1 MILQRLL
8 LVVVVSILLIF
19 CNFGVN
25 GLSKEIVDK
34 CSRNY
39 EGSNAWEKLN
49 HIVNH
54 LNSDLLKTDQL
65 DSRQMAWKQLAAFYV
80 PMPQWRRE
88 EVTKDYCKRVGYSED
103 ECIHKIFWHENAS
116 VKSLRNTGFLPGLVH
131 KSYDNI
137 AKMFEMMIVPREQA
151 LGERLFGILE
161 NPQPDYKTVYE
172 ILLSQPKIVIRKMIE
187 YYEKFDKNLEKIYG
201 KKEVEETRQ
210 ITATNKID
218 NTNSVASENKSDLSK
233 MSDDYRRNTESYST
247 LVLHLLLK
255 GKRERDSGMKKIY
268 EILAKRVD
276 LIDNEVDIIDFDL
289 EKLIAQVVDMCPT
302 QQSDDEIGNELN
314 VNERILLQFE
324 NFAKRVI
331 KKLLIHFEVDSEI
344 SKRFSEEI
352 NKYCPVFL
360 NYTLPQKNLFDSRF
374 AKKQKNEDGTPR
386 TDEEIFQAKNKI
398 TKQLNEKKS
407 YLGELAIMLKV
418 SGLAGKIHYNREM
431 RQSLKKNHEN
441 RNYEGIINFV
451 AIHLDRDC
459 TEILSEY
466 GKENQKKKNETP
478 FKRINND
485 LNIGFGM
492 KMLGG
497 LSAEIKLFNFAYT
510 SIL

>member
-1 MILQRLL
+1 MIIQRLL
-8 LVVVVSILLIF
+8 LVVVLLIF

-88 EVTKDYCKRVGYSED
+88 EITKDYCKRVGYSEE

-116 VKSLRNTGFLPGLVH
+116 VKSLRNTGLLSGLVH

-161 NPQPDYKTVYE
+161 NPQTEFGTVYE
-172 ILLSQPKIVIRKMIE
+172 ILLSQPKIVIRKIIE
-187 YYEKFDKNLEKIYG
+187 YYEKFNENIQKNYG
-201 KKEVEETRQ
+201 KKDVEEILETKSS
-210 ITATNKID
+210 KIE
-218 NTNSVASENKSDLSK
+218 NSASAASENKSDISK
-233 MSDDYRRNTESYST
+233 MSDDYKINPESYST
-247 LVLHLLLK
+247 LILHILLK
-255 GKRERDSGMKKIY
+255 GKKEKDLGIKKIY
-268 EILAKRVD
+268 EILAKRIYV
-276 LIDNEVDIIDFDL
+276 IDNDVDFNDFDF
-289 EKLIAQVVDMCPT
+289 EKMIDRVVDMCPT
-302 QQSDDEIGNELN
+302 QQSDDEIGTQLN

-324 NFAKRVI
+324 NFAKRVLN
-331 KKLLIHFEVDSEI
+331 KLLIRFEVDSDLA
-344 SKRFSEEI
+344 KRFSEEI

-360 NYTLPQKNLFDSRF
+360 NYTVPQKNLLETRL
-374 AKKQKNEDGTPR
+374 AKFKNSEDGKPKTQ
-386 TDEEIFQAKNKI
+386 EEIFQEKNKL
-398 TKQLNEKKS
+398 TKKLIEKQS
-407 YLGELAIMLKV
+407 YLGELAKMLKV

-431 RQSLKKNHEN
+431 RQSLKKNHDN
-441 RNYEGIINFV
+441 RNYDGIINFV
-451 AIHLDRDC
+451 AIHLDHDC
-459 TEILSEY
+459 NEILSEY
-466 GKENQKKKNETP
+466 GKENQKEKEGNT
-478 FKRINND
+478 F
-485 LNIGFGM
+485 
-492 KMLGG
+492 
-497 LSAEIKLFNFAYT
+497 
-510 SIL
+510 